1 MSEEEEFEFRARA
14 EAESKGYTSSVSEF
28 GPAAVEMG
36 RDVVGGAFGRAAENL
51 GNLVT
56 YPFTGG
62 EGSEDRSKR
71 IAQNL
76 KYWTGTDLS
85 KPEAKAGGL
94 ATDFGLAALGPNLV
108 GKGAGVILSNIP
120 KTRGIAQAAEQ
131 AISKGGFGPMKDYG
145 KNRMTQVANKVL
157 AGGIAGGSGAAMV
170 DPESMGMG
178 TALGA
183 ASPFAIGGAG
193 YLGKQAARFPDWL
206 LELAGGVRS
215 KVQAGKIMRDAA
227 GKELPAIESVLSSSG
242 SVPAGEA
249 TAGIY
254 APTFQALNR
263 EAGKLRPTQT
273 GTRAIGTAQA
283 EEQQIAQLAGGADQT
298 AAGLFRKDQKDKLN
312 KTTQLL
318 ARRAIHRVNKAGKET
333 TYWEREA
340 AAARKRIDEIS
351 SILNAKDASGN
362 YTINALPL
370 NLSVQ
375 NVEARAVQK
384 LAQDKLQ
391 DLENRGLGKLNI
403 DELTG
408 YLDNTAATPG
418 TRADD
423 LQKGVLVDLSSN
435 VRELAK
441 LNGGIIDA
449 EDLYQIRKTGIN
461 DLVDKFLT
469 SRGLDPIANK
479 KRAAELVGQ
488 AKKYIDEAITKAGG
502 KEWKKYLADYTGGSH
517 RLDQH
522 EMASVLQDVYR
533 TSPDEFVRIM
543 DGNATDIVERM
554 FGYGRTDIKKEM
566 GTMYP
571 TLKRISDRIKSQTK
585 TGKVSEQ
592 LSSMEAQA
600 EQGSANLR
608 NILSQN
614 KDGWQI
620 LTSMLA
626 EKAGAGTTVRALSLL
641 EGQMPSE
648 TMELIADA
656 MQSSKTAND
665 LMKKLPITVFQKLVE
680 GLQYAVRT
688 GTIAAGAPAM
698 KEGDLSDFS
707 ILP

>member
-28 GPAAVEMG
+28 GPVAAQMG
-36 RDVVGGAFGRAAENL
+36 RDVVGGAFGRASESL

-85 KPEAKAGGL
+85 TPEAKAGGL

-108 GKGAGVILSNIP
+108 GKGTGVILSNIP
-120 KTRGIAQAAEQ
+120 KTRTIAKAAEE
-131 AISKGGFGPMKDYG
+131 AISRGGFGPMKDYG
-145 KNRMTQVANKVL
+145 KNRITQVANKVL

-183 ASPFAIGGAG
+183 FSPFVIGGAG
-193 YLGKQAARFPDWL
+193 ALGKQVARFPDWL

-254 APTFQALNR
+254 APTFQALDR
-263 EAGKLRPTQT
+263 EAGKLSPTVT
-273 GTRAIGTAQA
+273 GSRAIGTAQA
-283 EEQQIAQLAGGADQT
+283 EEQQIAQLAGGLNQT
-298 AAGLFRKDQKDKLN
+298 AAGLFRKEQKDKLN

-318 ARRAIHRVNKAGKET
+318 ARRAIHRVNKAGEET

-340 AAARKRIDEIS
+340 AAAKKRRDEIS
-351 SILNAKDASGN
+351 SMLMAKDASGN
-362 YTINALPL
+362 YTINSFPW
-370 NLSVQ
+370 NLSVE

-391 DLENRGLGKLNI
+391 DLQNRGLGKLNI
-403 DELTG
+403 NELTG

-479 KRAAELVGQ
+479 KRAADLVGQ

-502 KEWKKYLADYTGGSH
+502 KEWTKYLADYTGGSH

-522 EMASVLQDVYR
+522 EMASFLQDVYR
-533 TSPDEFVRIM
+533 TSRDEFVRIM
-543 DGNATDIVERM
+543 DGNATDVVERM
-554 FGYGRTDIKKEM
+554 FGYGRKDIKKEM

-571 TLKRISDRIKSQTK
+571 TLKRISDRIKSQTR

-592 LSSMEAQA
+592 LSSREAQA

-614 KDGWQI
+614 KDGWQM
-620 LTSMLA
+620 LTSMFA
-626 EKAGAGTTVRALSLL
+626 EKAGAGAAVRAISLL
-641 EGQMPSE
+641 EGQMSSK
-648 TMELIADA
+648 TMKLIADA

-665 LMKKLPITVFQKLVE
+665 LMKKLPISVFQKLVE
-680 GLQYAVRT
+680 GLQYAART

-698 KEGDLSDFS
+698 KEGNLSDFS
-707 ILP
+707 LF